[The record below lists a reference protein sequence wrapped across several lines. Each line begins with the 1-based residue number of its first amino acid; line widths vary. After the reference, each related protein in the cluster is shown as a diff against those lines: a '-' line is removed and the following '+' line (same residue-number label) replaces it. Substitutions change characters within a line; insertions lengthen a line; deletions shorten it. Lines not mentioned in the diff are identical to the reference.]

1 MSVKPGL
8 HNGRLEQHIH
18 FWLGEEAS
26 TDEVPQ
32 TYFHIYFH
40 IKIKNQPIKA
50 AIAAYKSVELDE
62 HLGGS
67 PIQHREVQGQES
79 ARFQAYFKKG
89 IRYMS
94 GGAKVKYFI
103 LNKK

>member
-1 MSVKPGL
+1 MSSLVFIMEDWSNTSIFGL
-8 HNGRLEQHIH
+8 ERRLP
-18 FWLGEEAS
+18 LMR
-26 TDEVPQ
+26 
-32 TYFHIYFH
+32 FHKLTFISML
-40 IKIKNQPIKA
+40 KNKNQPLKA

-94 GGAKVKYFI
+94 GGAKVKLFI
-103 LNKK
+103 LNEK